1 MKEPRPVRTEYR
13 SFTAN
18 PQSPA
23 SELLAAYSSLANGEQ
38 RPHLLGYTPVARM
51 NPYQALLYR
60 RFGAAGIAVAPI
72 LKPESFRGLLDFS
85 RMARTTTLH
94 LHWNSWM
101 TLGAVDQDRARAV
114 GLGMAGRLE
123 RLREKGANVIWT
135 VHNVYPHD
143 AVHVDVELEV
153 QQRVADAANIVHV
166 MSESTVDA
174 MDGYVKLDRE
184 KIVVAPHP
192 SYKGAYVDVV
202 TREEARAMLGLGPDE
217 VVFLLFG
224 ALKAYKGLERLM
236 DAVDIMASSSPGFR
250 FRLLV
255 AGGSDNSAPV
265 RDFIKRALV
274 HPNVLIESNKIP
286 NDRAQ
291 YFLRAAD
298 IGLVNYERTLN
309 SGAALLYGTFDLP
322 VVAADTPTFREG
334 LDVKSTEFVEDG
346 SADSFARA
354 MIASVRLRGST
365 HVRESL
371 AAHIQR
377 LDPDLVS
384 EDFARNLLA
393 RLE

>member
-1 MKEPRPVRTEYR
+1 MKINYR
-13 SFTAN
+13 SFTAS

-23 SELLAAYSSLANGEQ
+23 TELLAAYSALAGGEN

-60 RFGAAGIAVAPI
+60 SFPQNGIAVAPI
-72 LKPESFRGLLDFS
+72 LQPDKFRGLLDFQS
-85 RMARTTTLH
+85 MAQTTSLH

-101 TLGAVDQDRARAV
+101 TFGESDETRARSL
-114 GLGMAGRLE
+114 GIGMAGRLE
-123 RLREKGANVIWT
+123 QLRDKGVNVIWT

-143 AVHVDVELEV
+143 AVHIDLELEI

-166 MSESTVDA
+166 MSNSTIDA
-174 MDGYVKLDRE
+174 MEGYVNFDQNKV
-184 KIVVAPHP
+184 VVAPHP

-217 VVFLLFG
+217 VVYLLFG
-224 ALKAYKGLERLM
+224 ALKTYKGLDRLL
-236 DAVDIMASSSPGFR
+236 DAVDALARQSPDLR
-250 FRLLV
+250 FRVLV
-255 AGGSDNSAPV
+255 AGGADGTPEVSEFVN
-265 RDFIKRALV
+265 RALV
-274 HPNVLIESNKIP
+274 HPHVLIESNKVP
-286 NDRAQ
+286 NDKAQ

-334 LDVKSTEFVEDG
+334 LDEKSTVFVDDG
-346 SADSFARA
+346 SAEAFARA
-354 MIASVRLRGST
+354 MAAAARIVGNST
-365 HVRESL
+365 VKDSL
-371 AAHIQR
+371 TAHMAR
-377 LDPDLVS
+377 FDPDEVS
-384 EDFARNLLA
+384 REFAERLLL

>member
-1 MKEPRPVRTEYR
+1 MKIEYR

-23 SELLAAYSSLANGEQ
+23 SELLAAYSSLANGEEK
-38 RPHLLGYTPVARM
+38 PHLLGYTPVARM

-60 RFGAAGIAVAPI
+60 RFGGSGIAVAPI
-72 LKPESFRGLLDFS
+72 LKPEKFRGLLDFQ
-85 RMARTTTLH
+85 RMASTTSLH

-101 TLGAVDQDRARAV
+101 TLGAVEEARARSV
-114 GLGMAGRLE
+114 GLGMAARLE
-123 RLREKGANVIWT
+123 RLRDKGVNVVWT

-143 AVHVDVELEV
+143 AVHVDVELEI
-153 QQRVADAANIVHV
+153 QQRVADAANVVHV
-166 MSESTVDA
+166 MSTSTVDA
-174 MDGYVKLDRE
+174 MNGYVNLDPG

-217 VVFLLFG
+217 VVFVLFG
-224 ALKAYKGLERLM
+224 ALKSYKGLDRLL
-236 DAVDIMASSSPGFR
+236 DAVDLLSSGSPEFR
-250 FRLLV
+250 FRVLV
-255 AGGSDNSAPV
+255 AGGADDSLAV
-265 RDFIKRALV
+265 REFINRALV
-274 HPNVLIESNKIP
+274 NPNVLIESSKIP

-334 LDVKSTEFVEDG
+334 LDADSTVFVEDG
-346 SADSFARA
+346 SADAFARA
-354 MIASVRLRGST
+354 MIDSVRLVGNPA
-365 HVRESL
+365 VKQSL
-371 AAHIQR
+371 ATHMER
-377 LDPDLVS
+377 LDPNVVS
-384 EDFARNLLA
+384 SEFARNLLA
-393 RLE
+393 RLQ

>member
-1 MKEPRPVRTEYR
+1 MKIEYR
-13 SFTAN
+13 SFTAS

-23 SELLAAYSSLANGEQ
+23 SELLAAYSSLANGEE

-60 RFGAAGIAVAPI
+60 RFGESGIAVAPI
-72 LKPESFRGLLDFS
+72 LKPDRFRGLLDFQ
-85 RMARTTTLH
+85 RMASTTSLH

-101 TLGAVDQDRARAV
+101 TLGAAEVGRARSI

-123 RLREKGANVIWT
+123 QLRDKGVNVVWT

-143 AVHVDVELEV
+143 AVHVDVELEI

-166 MSESTVDA
+166 MSASTVDA
-174 MDGYVKLDRE
+174 MNGFVRLDSE

-202 TREEARAMLGLGPDE
+202 TRDEARAMLGLGPDE
-217 VVFLLFG
+217 VVFVLFG
-224 ALKAYKGLERLM
+224 ALKSYKGLDRLL
-236 DAVDIMASSSPGFR
+236 DAADILAAGSPEFR
-250 FRLLV
+250 FRVLI
-255 AGGSDNSAPV
+255 AGGSDGSQAV
-265 RDFIKRALV
+265 REFVNRALV
-274 HPNVLIESNKIP
+274 HPNVLIESGKVP

-298 IGLVNYERTLN
+298 IGLVNYERSLN

-334 LDVKSTEFVEDG
+334 LDAVSTLFVEDG
-346 SADSFARA
+346 SAEAFARA
-354 MIASVRLRGST
+354 MVASVSLVGN
-365 HVRESL
+365 EAAKQSL
-371 AAHIQR
+371 ATHMER
-377 LDPDLVS
+377 LDPNVVS
-384 EDFARNLLA
+384 SDFARNLLT
-393 RLE
+393 RLH

>member
-1 MKEPRPVRTEYR
+1 MKIEYR

-23 SELLAAYSSLANGEQ
+23 SELLAAYSSLANGEEK
-38 RPHLLGYTPVARM
+38 PHLLGYTPVARM

-60 RFGAAGIAVAPI
+60 RFGASGIAVAPI
-72 LKPESFRGLLDFS
+72 LKPEKFRGLLDFQ
-85 RMARTTTLH
+85 RMASTTSLH

-101 TLGAVDQDRARAV
+101 TLGAAEEDRARSV
-114 GLGMAGRLE
+114 GLGMAARLE
-123 RLREKGANVIWT
+123 RLRDKGVNVVWT

-166 MSESTVDA
+166 MSTSTVDA
-174 MDGYVKLDRE
+174 MNGYVKLDPE

-217 VVFLLFG
+217 VVFVLFG
-224 ALKAYKGLERLM
+224 ALKSYKGLDRLL
-236 DAVDIMASSSPGFR
+236 DAVDVLSAGSPEFR
-250 FRLLV
+250 FRVIV
-255 AGGSDNSAPV
+255 AGGADDSYAV
-265 RDFIKRALV
+265 REFINRALV

-298 IGLVNYERTLN
+298 VGLVNYERTLN

-334 LDVKSTEFVEDG
+334 LDADSTVFVEDG
-346 SADSFARA
+346 SADAFARA
-354 MIASVRLRGST
+354 MIASVQLIGSAAAKQ
-365 HVRESL
+365 SL
-371 AAHIQR
+371 ATHMER
-377 LDPDLVS
+377 LDPNIVS
-384 EDFARNLLA
+384 TDFARNLLT
-393 RLE
+393 RLQ

>member
-1 MKEPRPVRTEYR
+1 MKIEYK

-23 SELLAAYSSLANGEQ
+23 SELLAAYSSLANGEE

-60 RFGAAGIAVAPI
+60 RFAGSGIAVAPI
-72 LKPESFRGLLDFS
+72 LRPEKFRGLLDFQ
-85 RMARTTTLH
+85 RMASSTTLH

-101 TLGAVDQDRARAV
+101 TLGAAEEDRARSV

-123 RLREKGANVIWT
+123 RLRDRGVNVIWT

-143 AVHVDVELEV
+143 AVHVDVELEI

-166 MSESTVDA
+166 MSSSTVDA
-174 MDGYVKLDRE
+174 MDAYVKLDRR
-184 KIVVAPHP
+184 KILVAPHP

-217 VVFLLFG
+217 VVFLMFG
-224 ALKAYKGLERLM
+224 ALKSYKGLDRLLN
-236 DAVDIMASSSPGFR
+236 AVDIMSAEAPELR
-250 FRLLV
+250 FRVLV
-255 AGGSDNSAPV
+255 AGGADNDPGV
-265 RDFIKRALV
+265 REFVNRALV

-334 LDVKSTEFVEDG
+334 LDVRSTVFVEDG
-346 SADSFARA
+346 SADAFARA
-354 MIASVRLRGST
+354 MIGSVRLIGRPE
-365 HVRESL
+365 VKQSL
-371 AAHIQR
+371 EAHMER
-377 LDPDLVS
+377 LDPDVVS
-384 EDFARNLLA
+384 SEFARNLLP
-393 RLE
+393 RLK